1 MYVVSYHTLG
11 LTKEISDLFSEGNVV
26 MKEDNCPYSPS
37 SLERE
42 ILLCDHAVKEHQT
55 GNSLVLSSLHGLCIN
70 NDFVESSQVPIL
82 PDSRYHNQETDS
94 EQNVERESAED
105 GRYMYTLK

>member
-1 MYVVSYHTLG
+1 MCYHTLG
-11 LTKEISDLFSEGNVV
+11 LTKEISDLFLEDNVV
-26 MKEDNCPYSPS
+26 MTEDNCCRSPS
-37 SLERE
+37 SLKGE

-70 NDFVESSQVPIL
+70 NGFVESSQVPIL

-94 EQNVERESAED
+94 EQNVERESAEN
-105 GRYMYTLK
+105 GRYTFK